1 MRNVSDKS
9 CRENKKEHVL
19 CSIACFE
26 MHAVSEVKWENIV
39 EPGGPQRTICRKSIA
54 CWIPKA
60 TNTHLEYVNTYCF
73 STATM
78 VARKRLNVTL
88 KVHCVFFP
96 CISSPHATI
105 HLFIFVN
112 TGMWAVSMSVSTD
125 GRAHWG
131 NFSSHTR
138 GTGCRLTCG
147 LRGNDGFNTKRF
159 LSLILMVLLLHEQED
174 SYWNKGRWRYR
185 KMEIIT

>member
-1 MRNVSDKS
+1 
-9 CRENKKEHVL
+9 
-19 CSIACFE
+19 
-26 MHAVSEVKWENIV
+26 
-39 EPGGPQRTICRKSIA
+39 
-54 CWIPKA
+54 
-60 TNTHLEYVNTYCF
+60 
-73 STATM
+73 
-78 VARKRLNVTL
+78 
-88 KVHCVFFP
+88 
-96 CISSPHATI
+96 
-105 HLFIFVN
+105 
-112 TGMWAVSMSVSTD
+112 MSVSTD